1 MKPVL
6 SVPVGVDA
14 RRLAGMHE
22 RQHLTDLNVRRLR
35 AAAGAAH
42 VTIAW
47 DYPGATLLEVRILRS
62 EVGFAKSADEGAPAQ
77 QALVYAAA
85 SGSFR
90 DDDVR
95 PGATYYYTVFAR
107 KLAGECAGAV
117 EESTVAG
124 AAEMGG
130 RAGTAASRAPW
141 TYWAGVEARP
151 GAAGVAPVVTTQGR
165 KT

>member
-1 MKPVL
+1 
-6 SVPVGVDA
+6 
-14 RRLAGMHE
+14 MHE
-22 RQHLTDLNVRRLR
+22 RQHLTDVNVRPLR

-95 PGATYYYTVFAR
+95 PGATYHYTMFAR
-107 KLAGECAGAV
+107 KAAEIDERAGA
-117 EESTVAG
+117 
-124 AAEMGG
+124 
-130 RAGTAASRAPW
+130 AASRAPW
-141 TYWAGVEARP
+141 TYWGGVEARP
-151 GAAGVAPVVTTQGR
+151 GAAGAARVVST
-165 KT
+165 